1 MITTMDNAT
10 DVAQLGV
17 ETLFRIPEFART
29 HDRARLEQEIRMATL
44 KKLVTEDSDILSE
57 EEFTRC
63 CIAAKLV

>member
-1 MITTMDNAT
+1 MITTMENAT

-44 KKLVTEDSDILSE
+44 KKLTGSKNMMNEIFSFIDG
-57 EEFTRC
+57 
-63 CIAAKLV
+63 